1 MGRVLCNATIDG
13 DLVIVVGVGEHSGI
27 TRQYNVKGE
36 DETSSAMEG
45 IRRFVE
51 EFETSDPR
59 GVN

>member
-1 MGRVLCNATIDG
+1 
-13 DLVIVVGVGEHSGI
+13 LVIVVGVGEHSGI